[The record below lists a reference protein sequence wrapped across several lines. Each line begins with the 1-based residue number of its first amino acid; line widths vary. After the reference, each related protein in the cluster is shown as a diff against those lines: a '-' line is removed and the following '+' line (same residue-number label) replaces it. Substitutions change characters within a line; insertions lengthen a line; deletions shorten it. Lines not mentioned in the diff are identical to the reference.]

1 MLMLFLHGP
10 LKYIFTEK
18 NRRSK
23 QRELGRKGAFYGRGQ
38 EKFKLTFER
47 GFESFTEGNGCAQIV
62 SKLQERELLI
72 VSHLLKNFTSFP
84 GALFPIFIL
93 LCRRCST
100 SAKCPSGQ
108 FFRKEAP
115 SPTTENVK
123 GSSQKLFCF
132 QSGRR
137 IIDMNILLV

>member
-1 MLMLFLHGP
+1 MGDRF
-10 LKYIFTEK
+10 
-18 NRRSK
+18 
-23 QRELGRKGAFYGRGQ
+23 Q

-62 SKLQERELLI
+62 SKLQERATNSLSFVKKLHLVSKGF
-72 VSHLLKNFTSFP
+72 VSHFH
-84 GALFPIFIL
+84 
-93 LCRRCST
+93 
-100 SAKCPSGQ
+100 PSLQ
-108 FFRKEAP
+108 AAAPAPNVPRDSSLEKAP

-123 GSSQKLFCF
+123 GSSQKLFFCF